1 MIIHDVNKAFP
12 TSSIRGRSG
21 AKMAK
26 QNPSV
31 AIPGPPSRS
40 QPQIIMV
47 DEPESQTLDLGESG
61 SEGGLSFTSPTLRN
75 RSSDKMSLM
84 GIGG

>member
-1 MIIHDVNKAFP
+1 
-12 TSSIRGRSG
+12 
-21 AKMAK
+21 MAK

-47 DEPESQTLDLGESG
+47 DDPESQVLDLGESG
-61 SEGGLSFTSPTLRN
+61 SEGGLSYTTPTLRD
-75 RSSDKMSLM
+75 RSSDKMTSM